1 MEENEELMD
10 DEDSTEDSE
19 EPERKSKAVG
29 STPNK
34 VYVGNLP
41 FSVNQ
46 EELKKLF
53 SSYGEIS
60 EATVISDKFSGRSKG
75 FGFVTF
81 AKKKD
86 ADKAVSEMNDK
97 DMQGRPLKVS
107 EAKPMDPDRPR
118 PPRRSFGGGDR
129 DRGFGG
135 GDRGRSGGRDSRP
148 RRF

>member
-1 MEENEELMD
+1 MEKSNQDTEQS
-10 DEDSTEDSE
+10 DEQSS
-19 EPERKSKAVG
+19 G
-29 STPNK
+29 CK

-41 FSVNQ
+41 FSVNE

-53 SSYGEIS
+53 SSYGKIS
-60 EATVISDKFSGRSKG
+60 EVSLISDKFSGRSKG

-81 AKKKD
+81 VSSED
-86 ADKAVSEMNDK
+86 AQKAISEMNDK

-118 PPRRSFGGGDR
+118 PPRRSFGGGGGR
-129 DRGFGG
+129 DRNFSG
-135 GDRGRSGGRDSRP
+135 GDRGRSSGRDRP